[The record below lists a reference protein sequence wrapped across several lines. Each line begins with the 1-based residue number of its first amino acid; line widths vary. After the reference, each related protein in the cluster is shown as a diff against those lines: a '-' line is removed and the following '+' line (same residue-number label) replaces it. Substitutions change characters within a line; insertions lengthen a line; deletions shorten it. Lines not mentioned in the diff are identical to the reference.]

1 VGAPWIAG
9 LLLALSCAAPVLA
22 VEHPATGSIQ
32 LAKFVEDEKPLP
44 RHETPLQVTVSEK
57 SEFYDIDGSTSEE
70 LRAQMKRKGTH
81 WNDGK
86 IYAALT
92 TWDIRYHYDIE
103 SKDGK
108 YALRAVRASVD
119 IAFHLPR
126 LMPSPKTPDQLKASW
141 HEYYEHLLTHEH
153 GHRDLSVEMT
163 RDMCR
168 RLSELGEFTDRAAL
182 EDAAKSLIKGDFKK
196 LNQAQV
202 EYDEDTHHGIKQG
215 AVLTEPSVASA
226 VPEAKPVLPAP

>member
-1 VGAPWIAG
+1 
-9 LLLALSCAAPVLA
+9 LLALCCAAPALA
-22 VEHPATGSIQ
+22 VELPATGSIQ

-44 RHETPLQVTVSEK
+44 QHETPVPVTVREQSEY
-57 SEFYDIDGSTSEE
+57 YDIAGSTSDE

-81 WNDGK
+81 WSDGK

-92 TWDIRYHYDIE
+92 TWDIRYHYDID

-108 YALRAVRASVD
+108 YLLKDVRASVD
-119 IAFHLPR
+119 IIFHLPR

-141 HEYYEHLLTHEH
+141 HSYYEHLLTHEH
-153 GHRDLSVEMT
+153 GHRDLSVGMA

-168 RLSELGEFTDRAAL
+168 RLSELGQFGDRAAL
-182 EDAAKSLIKGDFKK
+182 EDAAKARIKGDFKR
-196 LNQAQV
+196 LSQAQV
-202 EYDEDTHHGIKQG
+202 EYDENTHHGIRQG

-226 VPEAKPVLPAP
+226 LPESKPVLPAP